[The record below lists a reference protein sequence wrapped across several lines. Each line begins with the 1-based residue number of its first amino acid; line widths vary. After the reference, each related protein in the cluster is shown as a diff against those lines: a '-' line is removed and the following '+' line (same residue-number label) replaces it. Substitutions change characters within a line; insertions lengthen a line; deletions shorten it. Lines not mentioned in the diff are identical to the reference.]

1 MVRTELKYYQNF
13 SDAWIT
19 KLSHPWCSAAHT
31 LLVWKLL
38 PKCAVSMTICNNY
51 LWVQINSWH
60 ASTRMQRLRHWF
72 ICVFEAI
79 NKFIALLSS
88 ILEDKCKKFSNRSC
102 DECVKQDGV
111 RWFLI
116 NKFMKWITTAHK
128 FIEYHKYYWVCLLTK
143 VGTVVHDSSCLPV
156 MWPRFK
162 SWHWRHLW
170 VGFVVG
176 SLPSSERLYY
186 AYFGFPVSSRPNSN
200 SIRNACTCLN
210 KFLRTPQYGLVDKQI
225 TKKIFFCNL

>member
-102 DECVKQDGV
+102 DECVKQDGGKV
-111 RWFLI
+111 VF
-116 NKFMKWITTAHK
+116 NKQIYEMNNHSTQIYWIPQILLSVPSNQGWYSGAWQLLPPSNVSRVQILASTS
-128 FIEYHKYYWVCLLTK
+128 FVGWVCCWFSPFFWEVLLCVLWFSRLLK
-143 VGTVVHDSSCLPV
+143 AKFQFNQECMHMFKQVLKNSSV
-156 MWPRFK
+156 RPR
-162 SWHWRHLW
+162 
-170 VGFVVG
+170 G
-176 SLPSSERLYY
+176 
-186 AYFGFPVSSRPNSN
+186 
-200 SIRNACTCLN
+200 
-210 KFLRTPQYGLVDKQI
+210 
-225 TKKIFFCNL
+225 

>member
-1 MVRTELKYYQNF
+1 M
-13 SDAWIT
+13 
-19 KLSHPWCSAAHT
+19 
-31 LLVWKLL
+31 
-38 PKCAVSMTICNNY
+38 
-51 LWVQINSWH
+51 QINSWH
-60 ASTRMQRLRHWF
+60 ASGRMQRFRHWF
-72 ICVFEAI
+72 LCIFEKI

-143 VGTVVHDSSCLPV
+143 VGTVVHDTSCLPV
-156 MWPRFK
+156 MCPRFK
-162 SWHWRHLW
+162 SWHRRHLW

-176 SLPSSERLYY
+176 SLPSSERLSLCVLW
-186 AYFGFPVSSRPNSN
+186 FSCLLKTKFQFNQECMHMFKQVLKNSSVWPR
-200 SIRNACTCLN
+200 
-210 KFLRTPQYGLVDKQI
+210 G
-225 TKKIFFCNL
+225 